1 MDVIQFRNAN
11 LSSSDGDQWLA
22 ADYTVSAVDG
32 AIRLVTTA
40 ISDPQF
46 LQTHDD
52 SRIVAIGANVPLLTI
67 RMRRLE
73 MPQNLTW
80 EGNFFWTTTDPA
92 EGSFVGGAGRS
103 FTFPEPDWL
112 GGSWVDITLDLS
124 DEPLWTTRTIERLR
138 FDFVHNATPLLSP
151 SAIFEIDS
159 ISFPVDLGTPVLT
172 PEDELARSAFGLLPR
187 GVALPNSTDSEIGRV
202 LRVTARSLARLEA
215 LADFVAE
222 DFDPRITTGF
232 LEDWERV
239 LGLPE
244 CSNTLAPTT
253 EGRRTE
259 VLEKYTRTAT
269 LSLADLSAA
278 CLELGFPVT
287 ITENQPYAP
296 GSDGSPT
303 ADAHIFDVQV
313 TGGSLP
319 ISYFRAGESRSG
331 DSLGAYG
338 DERLVCLLNARKP
351 AHLNYRLTV

>member
-1 MDVIQFRNAN
+1 MIQFRNAD
-11 LSSSDGDQWLA
+11 LSSSDGDQWDA

-32 AIRLVTTA
+32 GIRLVTTA
-40 ISDPQF
+40 TSDPQF
-46 LQTHDD
+46 QQIYDD
-52 SRIVAIGANVPLLTI
+52 TRVVAFGGNAPFLTI

-92 EGSFVGGAGRS
+92 EGNFAGGAGRAIS
-103 FTFPEPDWL
+103 FPEPDWR
-112 GGSWVDITLDLS
+112 GGSWVDVTLDLS
-124 DEPLWTTRTIERLR
+124 NELLWTTRTIERLR
-138 FDFVHNATPLLSP
+138 FDFVHNAAPLLSP

-159 ISFPVDLGTPVLT
+159 ISFPVNAGAPGPT
-172 PEDELARSAFGLLPR
+172 PEDELTRSAFGLLPP
-187 GVALPNSTDSEIGRV
+187 GLALPNSTDSEIGRV
-202 LRVTARSLARLEA
+202 LRVTARSLVRLEA

-244 CSNTLAPTT
+244 CSTTLAPTT

-259 VLEKYTRTAT
+259 VLEKYTRTAS

-313 TGGSLP
+313 TGASLP
-319 ISYFRAGESRSG
+319 VSFFRAGESRSG
-331 DSLGAYG
+331 DSLGAFG
-338 DERLVCLLNARKP
+338 DERLICLLNARKP